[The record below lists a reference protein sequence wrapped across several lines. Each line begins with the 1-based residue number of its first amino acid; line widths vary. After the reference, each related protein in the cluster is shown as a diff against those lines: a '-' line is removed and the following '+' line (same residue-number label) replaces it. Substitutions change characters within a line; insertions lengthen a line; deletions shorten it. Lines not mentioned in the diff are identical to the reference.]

1 MRVICI
7 KYLEILLILKKD
19 IIIIVIIIVKAKY
32 GFNDILRIIKSLTT
46 QIVHKYYTTEIID
59 LFIGICYILSSLLCL
74 IVIKA

>member
-19 IIIIVIIIVKAKY
+19 IIIIVICKAKY

-59 LFIGICYILSSLLCL
+59 LFVGICYILSSLLCL